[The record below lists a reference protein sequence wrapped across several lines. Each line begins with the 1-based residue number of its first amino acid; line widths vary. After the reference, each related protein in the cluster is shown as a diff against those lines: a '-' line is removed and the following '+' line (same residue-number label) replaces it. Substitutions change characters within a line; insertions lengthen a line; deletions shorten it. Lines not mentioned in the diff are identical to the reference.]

1 MSPDKRNENVPVIH
15 RDAMLR
21 LLDRRK
27 FSSFQTMYKEL
38 MNRPPHEQILG
49 NVTENL
55 NANDPSG
62 TANETNPS
70 GTANDPV
77 PSGAGQNPNAN
88 DTVPNS
94 DETGSN
100 QNDQSQDS
108 GRTSEIQSSSSNRDE
123 SSVPNTKDSGRH
135 TENDEGF
142 NQSFEEIG
150 NSSSQPQTRFRHS
163 RRSDQTSFGNYDT
176 PSREANLLNSLAEG
190 QPIDANL
197 SENIGIFSF
206 IFNIT
211 F

>member
-21 LLDRRK
+21 LLDRRQY
-27 FSSFQTMYKEL
+27 SSFQTLYKEL
-38 MNRPPHEQILG
+38 MNQTPHEQIFG

-55 NANDPSG
+55 NDS
-62 TANETNPS
+62 
-70 GTANDPV
+70 
-77 PSGAGQNPNAN
+77 GQNSNSTGSNGTIPNAN
-88 DTVPNS
+88 QTEQDSNGTETLQNS
-94 DETGSN
+94 NT
-100 QNDQSQDS
+100 QDS
-108 GRTSEIQSSSSNRDE
+108 GRTSEDQSSSSNRDE
-123 SSVPNTKDSGRH
+123 SSVPNTQDSGRH
-135 TENDEGF
+135 TVNDEGF

-176 PSREANLLNSLAEG
+176 PSREANLFNSLAEG